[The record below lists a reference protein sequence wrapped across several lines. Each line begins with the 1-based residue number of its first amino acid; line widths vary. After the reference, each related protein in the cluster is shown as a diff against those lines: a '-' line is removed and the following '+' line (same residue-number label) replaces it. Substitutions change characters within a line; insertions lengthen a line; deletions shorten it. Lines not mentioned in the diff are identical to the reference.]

1 MEPLSTTSNNIRK
14 KNKDY
19 RVEADPKRNMALS
32 LQAPR
37 GSRALAA
44 AIPDHVT
51 QSLVRE
57 AKKLLEFEVLM
68 SYPFPSEKEQ
78 EEMITRSWNTS
89 QTELGHVRSRTKPVD
104 QQFHQTICSSRT
116 KVVTLA
122 KLHILDFYD
131 LNDMDTS
138 SRKAQVE
145 YLLKHDRFICR
156 TDKAEVWA
164 NLYIIYLCMLGNCL
178 SSSTT
183 VIGSYHLRYKTSYI

>member
-14 KNKDY
+14 MNKDY

-78 EEMITRSWNTS
+78 EEMITSSWNTS

-104 QQFHQTICSSRT
+104 QQ
-116 KVVTLA
+116 VT
-122 KLHILDFYD
+122 
-131 LNDMDTS
+131 
-138 SRKAQVE
+138 
-145 YLLKHDRFICR
+145 C
-156 TDKAEVWA
+156 
-164 NLYIIYLCMLGNCL
+164 
-178 SSSTT
+178 
-183 VIGSYHLRYKTSYI
+183 